1 MYLPFSAI
9 IIYCGKFIAGFT
21 TAFTIKNGGKIIKYI
36 DLVNKTI
43 AFKGIKEINLCTI
56 PHKRKTK
63 KLISFTVFNSFQLLN
78 KKSNNK

>member
-9 IIYCGKFIAGFT
+9 IIYSGKFIAGFT

-56 PHKRKTK
+56 PHKRKTD
-63 KLISFTVFNSFQLLN
+63 LIY
-78 KKSNNK
+78 